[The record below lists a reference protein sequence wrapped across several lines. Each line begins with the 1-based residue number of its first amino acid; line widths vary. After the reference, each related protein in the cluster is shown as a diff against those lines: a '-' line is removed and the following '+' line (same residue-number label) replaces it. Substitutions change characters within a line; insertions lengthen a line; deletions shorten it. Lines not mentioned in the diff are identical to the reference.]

1 MNDRLQQIQCIEN
14 LINSKDTDA
23 DTRELLLKQLY
34 MSKKQ
39 IINETHKNKISQC
52 KDGRFRTYVGT
63 GKARKELRAATEK
76 ELFEKLW
83 EYYHLGGVTF
93 EELFSEW
100 LSYKEALS
108 TSPSTITRYK
118 QRYEKYL
125 SNSLLLSM
133 NVAEIAR
140 FTLEKEFTRIIK
152 DYNLTRKEWTNLSCI
167 PSGMFKLALDKCY
180 ITSNPMSS
188 LSLTCHFRQAT
199 RKLSSEKIFTTEEYM
214 KLHEFLQADYN
225 ETHRLSCLAARFQLY
240 TGLRFGELSA
250 LAWADVNFTAS
261 TLHIHRSRTENK
273 RTGEYELHSHTKTH
287 HDRFISLVP
296 QALEVLSQIPRNGEF
311 IFSSGSSFLTSRA
324 LNWALEKA
332 AKHLGFSHEKRSHA
346 CRRTYASR
354 LASAGVELE
363 TLRND
368 LGHSVL
374 STTLSYIYEYDP
386 HASYEKKCAAL

>member
-1 MNDRLQQIQCIEN
+1 MNDRLQNLRHIEN
-14 LINSKDTDA
+14 LISSDIDA
-23 DTRELLLKQLY
+23 TMRNLLQERLY
-34 MSKKQ
+34 MNKKA
-39 IINETHKNKISQC
+39 IINEIHKNKISLC
-52 KDGRFRTYVGT
+52 KDGRLRTYVGI

-93 EELFSEW
+93 EELFREW

-108 TSPSTITRYK
+108 TSISTVVRHK

-125 SNSLLLSM
+125 SNSTLLSM
-133 NVAEIAR
+133 NIAEITRLA
-140 FTLEKEFTRIIK
+140 LEKEFTRIIK
-152 DYNLTRKEWTNLSCI
+152 ESNLTRKEWINLSCI
-167 PSGMFKLALDKCY
+167 PNGMFRLALDKGY
-180 ITSNPMSS
+180 ITSNPMDS
-188 LSLTCHFRQAT
+188 LSLTCRFRQAT
-199 RKLSSEKIFTTEEYM
+199 RKSSSEKIFTTEEYTE
-214 KLHEFLQADYN
+214 LHEFLQTDYN

-240 TGLRFGELSA
+240 SGLRFGELSA
-250 LAWADVNFTAS
+250 LAWDDIDFTAR
-261 TLHIHRSRTENK
+261 TLHIYRSRTENK
-273 RTGEYELHSHTKTH
+273 ITGEYELHSHTKTH
-287 HDRFISLVP
+287 YDRTISLVP